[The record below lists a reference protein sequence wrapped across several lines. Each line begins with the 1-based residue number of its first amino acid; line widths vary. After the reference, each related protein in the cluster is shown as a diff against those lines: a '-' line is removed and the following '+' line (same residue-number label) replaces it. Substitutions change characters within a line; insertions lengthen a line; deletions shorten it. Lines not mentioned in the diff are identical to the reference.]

1 MNRFRGDTGK
11 QNDDREKK
19 SDAPYAKE
27 STDAHS
33 TPVAAAADSPRDNAD
48 DDDKTNGKSQTTVG
62 SEEVVASN
70 DTRTAAVPP
79 FSQPQFP
86 AANQNA
92 TQPSPRKAV
101 YILPGLGTRSAA
113 STVLSPLG
121 QGVRIL
127 GSPSS
132 DMVPSGTDSSG
143 SGTGAVTTTLLIP
156 VLSALS
162 KVLVAS
168 LLTPGG
174 PRRNPILNL
183 LFPGRD
189 KAYLPEAVQK
199 YTFERINDRYERD
212 GAALRRA
219 LVEQSATEQRNSG
232 YNYFWR
238 SGRST
243 SSSNDGRRN
252 RIFTRKAKQV
262 PERTVIVVDF
272 CSDPGS
278 PSAKHLHS
286 PPHHSHS
293 LGAPQDP
300 IELLRDQVSFIMQQ
314 YNDPSIRPLF
324 GSEVEIVLL
333 VESGGGGVQD
343 YGLAADAVRRIR
355 QAGSSNSVGG
365 GVIASNTTNTVDVEK
380 EKEAEILLTVCVD
393 RVAASGGYMIASQ
406 ATPGRLF
413 AAPFALLGSI
423 GVYTEQVNIHDML
436 SRLGIRGLKL
446 KAGKSKSPIGTIGE
460 ISPTDV
466 EGVQEDLERVHD
478 AFRSLVKDSRNGEIG
493 RKSIGKVMEGEVYL
507 GQQAK
512 DLGLID
518 RTITSDEYI
527 SERVRA
533 GDRVLRL
540 QKYDK
545 PKAFGGLGISPLDLL
560 LSDGGPLGRWKNKF
574 RSAISTSNIM
584 DILKAGGMAAGVV
597 VLLAKDF
604 QARDARRLQALDPHT
619 SATKNKNRHY

>member
-1 MNRFRGDTGK
+1 MFGRLRGDNKVKRSETTSEEG
-11 QNDDREKK
+11 NDTSTAATPPSIS
-19 SDAPYAKE
+19 SDAA
-27 STDAHS
+27 
-33 TPVAAAADSPRDNAD
+33 N
-48 DDDKTNGKSQTTVG
+48 NGD
-62 SEEVVASN
+62 
-70 DTRTAAVPP
+70 DTRQESQAMSIDEANSNNNSTTAVPP
-79 FSQPQFP
+79 FSQPNFP
-86 AANQNA
+86 ASDQNA
-92 TQPSPRKAV
+92 TTQPQQSSSPRSAV
-101 YILPGLGTRSAA
+101 YILPGVGSRSVP
-113 STVLSPLG
+113 STLMSPSG
-121 QGVRIL
+121 QGIGIL

-132 DMVPSGTDSSG
+132 HYGPSGISSSDMVPSSAGGGTAAI
-143 SGTGAVTTTLLIP
+143 TATLLIP
-156 VLSALS
+156 LLSALS
-162 KVLVAS
+162 KVLIAG

-174 PRRNPILNL
+174 PRRNPLLNL
-183 LFPGRD
+183 LFPRRD
-189 KAYLPEAVQK
+189 KAYLPDAVQK

-212 GAALRRA
+212 GAALKRS
-219 LVEQSATEQRNSG
+219 LLEPSASEQRKFGHS
-232 YNYFWR
+232 YFWH
-238 SGRST
+238 S
-243 SSSNDGRRN
+243 SSSNGRRSRLLATKN
-252 RIFTRKAKQV
+252 TQLNVGASQV

-272 CSDPGS
+272 CTDPAS
-278 PSAKHLHS
+278 PTAKHLH
-286 PPHHSHS
+286 PQPHSHS
-293 LGAPQDP
+293 LGAPQDA
-300 IELLRDQVSFIMQQ
+300 IELLRDQISFVMHQ

-355 QAGSSNSVGG
+355 QAGTSDLAGAV
-365 GVIASNTTNTVDVEK
+365 AARNTTDSDEND
-380 EKEAEILLTVCVD
+380 AEILLTVCVD
-393 RVAASGGYMIASQ
+393 RVAASGGYMVASQ
-406 ATPGRLF
+406 ATPGRLY

-446 KAGKSKSPIGTIGE
+446 KAGKSKAPIGTIGK

-512 DLGLID
+512 DLGLVD

-540 QKYDK
+540 QRYEK

-560 LSDGGPLGRWKNKF
+560 LSDAGPLGRWKSKI
-574 RSAISTSNIM
+574 SSSVSTSTNVM
-584 DILKAGGMAAGVV
+584 DVVKAVGIAAGVIT
-597 VLLAKDF
+597 LLTREF
-604 QARDARRLQALDPHT
+604 HARDIHT
-619 SATKNKNRHY
+619 SRWQTRYTHNEK